1 VTIPLEGVQ
10 WIEASAGTGKTWT
23 LADLYLRLLLE
34 KELPPQRILV
44 VTYTRAA
51 TAELRQ
57 RLRDRVAACRDALA
71 AGAAPGAPDLEE
83 LAADARERGSVEA
96 WRSRLDRALHAFDEA
111 AVFTVHGF
119 CQRVLEDLAFESG
132 ADFERELLPDATALV
147 DDLARDFWAAELH
160 DAPPALLAQLARDHL
175 GPESLASLAHFLLAN
190 PDARV
195 LPHEVPEVDV
205 ERRAP
210 AFAHALDRARS
221 LWSESADEI
230 VDLLCEHPGLHR
242 GSYNALRIRTH
253 WRAEL
258 DDGLASDRPG
268 VAERISF
275 LGRIAT
281 GGFRLRRGEVAP
293 EHPFFDACA
302 ALAEADAAWS
312 ADLQHARLA
321 LEQRFARSLSARLD
335 ARKQEQGHFTY
346 DDLLT
351 RLRAALRG
359 PLADGLVAAL
369 REQYAAVLVDEFQ
382 DTDPLQWEIFQRA
395 WGPGSGRSLFLIGDP
410 KQAIYGFRGAD
421 VYAYLAAGQAVPAAA
436 RHGLRRNWR
445 SSPGLIRGLN
455 ALFGGVERPF
465 GDDAIDYV
473 AVEPSPKAPADD
485 LGRAPLRFLLAAA
498 PDVDGKSRKIPAGRA
513 ERQLPAAVAADIAR
527 WLAAPPDGG
536 VAVTPRDFAVLCR
549 TNVQARAVQEALR
562 EVGVPSVLHS
572 DASVFDSTEAAWLER
587 LLRAL
592 VTPGDARAVRAALA
606 TPLLGVDAAGLL
618 ALAADEPGWDAWLVR
633 FRRWSAVFRRDGVV
647 PALRAVQQ
655 ECGSTERLVRQV
667 GGERSLTNL
676 RHLSELLQAEAARG
690 HHGPG
695 SLVRWLVQLRRDAA
709 ARTAV
714 EEDTQLRLESD
725 ARAVQ
730 LVTIHKSKGLEY
742 EIVYCPFAWKA
753 ADLFPEERRRPR
765 WHDTAAGP
773 RLCIDLGSDDH
784 ETHRDLAREESLAE
798 ASRLL
803 YVALTRARRHCSVI
817 WGRFEGADRSALA
830 GLLHPEGLDGLDDE
844 GVREALERMVERAPG
859 AVAVEPLGPTEAPRY
874 LAAAAP
880 PAALSARV
888 LERPPH
894 VRWRGSSFSA
904 LTQGEGAARG
914 PGAEGHDYDAFDAGP
929 EPGAPPPPSRRVV
942 LADFPAGARPGTLL
956 HELLETRPFDG
967 LADRSEDRALE
978 LALRR
983 HGVASSWVPAVSEA
997 LAGVLAAELPD
1008 PAGGAPFRLG
1018 GIPPERRQAELEF
1031 ALPVVEP
1038 GLTAPAL
1045 AKVFAA
1051 ADPPV
1056 VRRYAEAAERLGF
1069 GALAGSLR
1077 GFVDLV
1083 FEHEGRYY
1091 LLDYKSNHL
1100 GEDRASYGAIALADA
1115 MIEHHYVLQYHL
1127 YWVALH
1133 RYLLL
1138 RLPDFDYERHM
1149 GGVLYLFLR
1158 GMAPGDGHGVYT
1170 DRPVRAL
1177 SEALSATL
1185 RGVTSGAGP

>member
-96 WRSRLDRALHAFDEA
+96 WRSRLDRALQAFDEA

-382 DTDPLQWEIFQRA
+382 DTDPLQVEILRLLTSATQEQADWRRVRPA
-395 WGPGSGRSLFLIGDP
+395 PGKLFLVGDP
-410 KQAIYGFRGAD
+410 KQSIYRFRRAD
-421 VYAYLAAGQAVPAAA
+421 VVLYQEVKRRLADAGVDS
-436 RHGLRRNWR
+436 LRASRGPLTMEEN
-445 SSPGLIRGLN
+445 SSPGRRGIEE
-455 ALFGGVERPF
+455 ASGKDIAGRI
-465 GDDAIDYV
+465 IDYV
-473 AVEPSPKAPADD
+473 EENARPT
-485 LGRAPLRFLLAAA
+485 
-498 PDVDGKSRKIPAGRA
+498 KS
-513 ERQLPAAVAADIAR
+513 D
-527 WLAAPPDGG
+527 
-536 VAVTPRDFAVLCR
+536 
-549 TNVQARAVQEALR
+549 
-562 EVGVPSVLHS
+562 
-572 DASVFDSTEAAWLER
+572 
-587 LLRAL
+587 
-592 VTPGDARAVRAALA
+592 
-606 TPLLGVDAAGLL
+606 
-618 ALAADEPGWDAWLVR
+618 
-633 FRRWSAVFRRDGVV
+633 
-647 PALRAVQQ
+647 
-655 ECGSTERLVRQV
+655 
-667 GGERSLTNL
+667 
-676 RHLSELLQAEAARG
+676 
-690 HHGPG
+690 
-695 SLVRWLVQLRRDAA
+695 
-709 ARTAV
+709 
-714 EEDTQLRLESD
+714 
-725 ARAVQ
+725 
-730 LVTIHKSKGLEY
+730 
-742 EIVYCPFAWKA
+742 
-753 ADLFPEERRRPR
+753 
-765 WHDTAAGP
+765 
-773 RLCIDLGSDDH
+773 
-784 ETHRDLAREESLAE
+784 
-798 ASRLL
+798 
-803 YVALTRARRHCSVI
+803 
-817 WGRFEGADRSALA
+817 
-830 GLLHPEGLDGLDDE
+830 
-844 GVREALERMVERAPG
+844 
-859 AVAVEPLGPTEAPRY
+859 
-874 LAAAAP
+874 
-880 PAALSARV
+880 
-888 LERPPH
+888 
-894 VRWRGSSFSA
+894 
-904 LTQGEGAARG
+904 
-914 PGAEGHDYDAFDAGP
+914 
-929 EPGAPPPPSRRVV
+929 SRR
-942 LADFPAGARPGTLL
+942 
-956 HELLETRPFDG
+956 TRG
-967 LADRSEDRALE
+967 
-978 LALRR
+978 
-983 HGVASSWVPAVSEA
+983 
-997 LAGVLAAELPD
+997 
-1008 PAGGAPFRLG
+1008 
-1018 GIPPERRQAELEF
+1018 
-1031 ALPVVEP
+1031 
-1038 GLTAPAL
+1038 
-1045 AKVFAA
+1045 
-1051 ADPPV
+1051 
-1056 VRRYAEAAERLGF
+1056 
-1069 GALAGSLR
+1069 
-1077 GFVDLV
+1077 
-1083 FEHEGRYY
+1083 
-1091 LLDYKSNHL
+1091 
-1100 GEDRASYGAIALADA
+1100 
-1115 MIEHHYVLQYHL
+1115 
-1127 YWVALH
+1127 
-1133 RYLLL
+1133 
-1138 RLPDFDYERHM
+1138 
-1149 GGVLYLFLR
+1149 
-1158 GMAPGDGHGVYT
+1158 
-1170 DRPVRAL
+1170 
-1177 SEALSATL
+1177 
-1185 RGVTSGAGP
+1185 